1 MKRIA
6 SARSAWP
13 RRLFL
18 STLAG
23 LGLTAGLPA
32 LAQDA
37 GFPVGPITLLVPNP
51 PGGASDINARILVEP
66 WSAVLKQPVVVI
78 NRPGMGGAI
87 GAAQVAKAKP
97 DGYTVLMA
105 LSSVVVAPEAE
116 KVSGRKPLY
125 ELEQLEPL
133 ALISSDPMVVL
144 VRADSPWRTLG
155 DLVKAARDKPG
166 AINYSSSGN
175 FGPIHLSVEM
185 LAHQAGIKLTQV
197 PFNGG
202 GPSLLALLG
211 GQVEMTTAAPA
222 VALAQIQSGK
232 VRPLA
237 TSGVKRLP
245 MLPDVP
251 TYREAG
257 FDAEFHIWAGLYVP
271 AGTPRPVVMALRE
284 SLQKAVRAPAFTGG
298 MQKQSIIFDYR
309 DAPDFTRFAEEDRVR
324 MTRVVRAIGKID

>member
-1 MKRIA
+1 MNRLCLIRA
-6 SARSAWP
+6 T
-13 RRLFL
+13 RRAALL
-18 STLAG
+18 LV
-23 LGLTAGLPA
+23 LTACAAPT

-37 GFPVGPITLLVPNP
+37 FPSGPITLLVPNP
-51 PGGASDINARILVEP
+51 PGGASDINARILADP
-66 WSAVLKQPVVVI
+66 WSSVLKQPVVVVHK
-78 NRPGMGGAI
+78 PGMGGAI

-97 DGYTVLMA
+97 DGLTVLMA

-125 ELEQLEPL
+125 ELEQLEPI
-133 ALISSDPMVVL
+133 ALLSSDPMVVL
-144 VRADSPWRTLG
+144 VRSDSPWRTLA
-155 DLVKAARDKPG
+155 DLVKAAKEKPG

-211 GQVEMTTAAPA
+211 GQVELTTAAPA

-237 TSGVKRLP
+237 TSGAKRLP

-257 FDAEFHIWAGLYVP
+257 FDAEYHIWAGLYVP
-271 AGTPRPVVMALRE
+271 ASTPPAVIQALRD
-284 SLQKAVRAPAFTGG
+284 SVGKAARSASMTQA

-309 DAPDFTRFAEEDRVR
+309 DAPDFARFAEEDRVR